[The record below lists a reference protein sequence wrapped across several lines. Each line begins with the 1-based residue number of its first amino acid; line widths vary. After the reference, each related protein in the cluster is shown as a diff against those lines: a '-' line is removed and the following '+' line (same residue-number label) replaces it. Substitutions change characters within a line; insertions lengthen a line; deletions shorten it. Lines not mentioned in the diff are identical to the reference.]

1 LTLDK
6 VLSFCSAE
14 KKKEKEVDWL
24 SEERVES
31 RNPRWAVYGS
41 GLEDVKEFLNSEN
54 YDPAAK
60 KIGGNWYLQPV
71 LVLFLLMLSTTY
83 VIISRV

>member
-1 LTLDK
+1 LDK
-6 VLSFCSAE
+6 VPSFCFAE

-24 SEERVES
+24 SEERVEA
-31 RNPRWAVYGS
+31 RNPRWAVYGR
-41 GLEDVKEFLNSEN
+41 GLEDVKEFLNSES